1 MEKPIKPA
9 AGPRTGMPF
18 PVPRGRRWDHLEL
31 LERIDASGSIAAA
44 AQAMGMSYK
53 AAWQA
58 VEAMNNLS
66 EQPLV
71 ARQAGGQHGGGT
83 RLTEY
88 GRRVVAA
95 YHGLEKARERV
106 LAQLN
111 RVIGDFDQY
120 YRVIRRFDLQTSAR
134 NQFLGRVKS
143 VKKGAVNAE
152 VILDIGG
159 GDTLAAIITN
169 DSADHLELGPGVEAY
184 ALVKAPWVILTTDD
198 GLKTSARNRLCGV
211 VVRCQEGAVNA
222 EVVVELPGGKLVTA
236 IVTNDSVRSLGLE
249 VGARACALIKAS
261 HIILAVTQ

>member
-1 MEKPIKPA
+1 MKLTADRHK
-9 AGPRTGMPF
+9 TVPF

-31 LERIDASGSIAAA
+31 LERIDATGSISAA

-83 RLTEY
+83 RLTDY

-95 YHGLEKARERV
+95 YHGLEKERQRV

-111 RVIGDFDQY
+111 RVMGDFDQY
-120 YRVIRRFDLQTSAR
+120 YRVIRRFDMQTSAR
-134 NQFLGRVKS
+134 NQFLGRVTS

-159 GDTLAAIITN
+159 GDELAAIITN
-169 DSADHLELGPGVEAY
+169 DSVDHLDLGPGVEAY
-184 ALVKAPWVILTTDD
+184 ALIKAPWVILTTDE
-198 GLKTSARNRLCGV
+198 GLRTSARNRLCGV

-222 EVVVELPGGKLVTA
+222 EVVIELPGGKLVTA
-236 IVTNDSVRSLGLE
+236 IVTNDSIHALDLE
-249 VGARACALIKAS
+249 IGTRACALIKAS
-261 HIILAVTQ
+261 HIILAVSQ